1 MRDVVIASAVRTP
14 IGSFM
19 GSYREIAAVQLGAI
33 VIKEALRKAAILP
46 EEVDEVIM
54 GNVLQAGAG
63 QNPARQAQL
72 LAGIPYA
79 APATTINQVCGSGLK
94 SVVIGAQAIKSGDAD
109 LIVVGGMENMTLAPH
124 LLMNSRS
131 GIRMGDAPLIDSMM
145 QDGLSCAV
153 EHIPMGMTAENIAE
167 IYRISREEQDEYAMH
182 SQHKAEAAK
191 SALRFHDELV
201 SVEYN
206 NRKGQAVRLD
216 TDEYPR
222 SGVTLEALAKLKPA
236 FKPEGTV
243 TAGNSSGINDGAA
256 ALMICSSDKANELG
270 ITPLARIRSYA
281 TAGVDPKLMG
291 LGPIPATQLAL
302 KAAGMSIQDIGLA
315 ELNEAL
321 FAVQAIAVIRE
332 LGIHPSIV
340 NVNGGAIAL
349 GHPIG
354 ASGARILVTLI
365 HEMKRRSIATGLA
378 ALCVGGGHGVA
389 MIIEQIE

>member
-33 VIKEALRKAAILP
+33 VIKEALRKAAIGP

-79 APATTINQVCGSGLK
+79 ASATTINQVCGSGLK
-94 SVVIGAQAIKSGDAD
+94 SVILGAQTIKSGDAD

-124 LLMNSRS
+124 LLMNSRN
-131 GIRMGDAPLIDSMM
+131 GIRMGEAQLIDGMIK
-145 QDGLSCAV
+145 DGLSCAV

-216 TDEYPR
+216 ADEYPR
-222 SGVTLEALAKLKPA
+222 SGVTLDALAKLKPA

-256 ALMICSSDKANELG
+256 ALMICSSNKANELG
-270 ITPLARIRSYA
+270 ITPLARIQSYA

-315 ELNEAL
+315 ELNEA